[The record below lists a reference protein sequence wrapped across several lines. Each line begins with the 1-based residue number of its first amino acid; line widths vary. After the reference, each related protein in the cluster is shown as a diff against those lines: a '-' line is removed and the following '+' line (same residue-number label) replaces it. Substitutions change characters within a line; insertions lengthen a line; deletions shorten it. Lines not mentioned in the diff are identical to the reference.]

1 MSAEKTEQPT
11 AKKLRDARRQG
22 QVVKS
27 KEIVSSALILS
38 LVALLMGFSDYYLEH
53 LGKLLLLPAEYIDLP
68 FRQALETILENL
80 LQELLYLL
88 APVLLVA
95 ALVVV
100 LSHVGQ
106 YGFLLSLDSVKPDLK
121 KINPVEGAKKIFSI
135 RSLVEF
141 LKSTLKVAL
150 LSLLVWLT
158 LQGNLAS
165 LLRIPACG
173 LDCVAPL
180 SGLMLRQLMLVCA
193 VGFLAIAVADYAFER
208 HQHYKQLRMSK
219 DEVKREY
226 KEMEGSPEIK
236 SKRRQFH
243 QELQSSNLRADVRRS
258 SVIVANPTHVA
269 IGIRYRRGETPL
281 PLVTL
286 KHTDA
291 LALRVRRIAEEE
303 GIPVLQRVPLAR
315 ALLRD
320 GNVDQYIPADLIQA
334 TAEVLRWLES
344 QQTDTP

>member
-1 MSAEKTEQPT
+1 M
-11 AKKLRDARRQG
+11 
-22 QVVKS
+22 
-27 KEIVSSALILS
+27 
-38 LVALLMGFSDYYLEH
+38 
-53 LGKLLLLPAEYIDLP
+53 
-68 FRQALETILENL
+68 
-80 LQELLYLL
+80 
-88 APVLLVA
+88 
-95 ALVVV
+95 VV

-173 LDCVAPL
+173 LDCVAPV

-344 QQTDTP
+344 QQTDPERYRAGWPPRHRQRKTLRPGAEKGARRPFSCCYGSVLVRYPVYHARGILQQALGRGLDERLQLLL

>member
-1 MSAEKTEQPT
+1 
-11 AKKLRDARRQG
+11 
-22 QVVKS
+22 
-27 KEIVSSALILS
+27 
-38 LVALLMGFSDYYLEH
+38 
-53 LGKLLLLPAEYIDLP
+53 
-68 FRQALETILENL
+68 
-80 LQELLYLL
+80 
-88 APVLLVA
+88 
-95 ALVVV
+95 
-100 LSHVGQ
+100 
-106 YGFLLSLDSVKPDLK
+106 
-121 KINPVEGAKKIFSI
+121 
-135 RSLVEF
+135 
-141 LKSTLKVAL
+141 
-150 LSLLVWLT
+150 
-158 LQGNLAS
+158 
-165 LLRIPACG
+165 
-173 LDCVAPL
+173 
-180 SGLMLRQLMLVCA
+180 MLRQLMLVCA

-281 PLVTL
+281 PLITL